1 MQRQPED
8 CNLRLAVSHLSS
20 RFVAIYRERGE
31 MPARYFEEIT
41 SVVRKA
47 ILPID
52 PRLLHVKNAEFA
64 DDNTWRNISFLSRPP
79 KQLCCK
85 IKG

>member
-1 MQRQPED
+1 
-8 CNLRLAVSHLSS
+8 LSQ
-20 RFVAIYRERGE
+20 FVAGGVKCLRGILK
-31 MPARYFEEIT
+31 EIT

>member
-1 MQRQPED
+1 MSQ
-8 CNLRLAVSHLSS
+8 
-20 RFVAIYRERGE
+20 FVAGGVKCLRGILK
-31 MPARYFEEIT
+31 EIT

-64 DDNTWRNISFLSRPP
+64 DDNTW
-79 KQLCCK
+79 
-85 IKG
+85 